1 MNKYLSMTA
10 TGLVTLFVAG
20 MLLATALAITAPAEA
35 ANEAAPL
42 TANELFGGNAAYN
55 GANFAAEAG
64 LGSTDLPT
72 TIASIIRVI
81 LSFLGIVA
89 VVIIL
94 LGGFKYMTA
103 GGQDQKVQDAK
114 KLIIAGIIGLAIIL
128 SAYAIASFVIGSL
141 TSAIG

>member
-1 MNKYLSMTA
+1 MNKYLSVAA
-10 TGLVTLFVAG
+10 TGLMTLFVAG
-20 MLLATALAITAPAEA
+20 VLFASTLAITAPAHA
-35 ANEAAPL
+35 ANSTAL
-42 TANELFGGNAAYN
+42 TANDLFGGANYN
-55 GANFAAEAG
+55 GTDFAGEAG
-64 LGSTDLPT
+64 LGSSDLPT

-141 TSAIG
+141 TTAIT